1 MFKTKKLF
9 LLIFCFIFTKLAF
22 AEFSISGYTEFTAG
36 SADQTT
42 NVGTTD
48 QAVDKAGLSN
58 GIYSR
63 LNGTYSTTLDSGIDV
78 SGTFMFGTRDC
89 NGDKTANCDVTNHNF
104 ATFSG
109 GFGSVSIGERFD
121 AGAMMLSRMT
131 ASGPTAE
138 PDGAIYADYYDS
150 DGANFYGSA
159 NERTYANNTMKI
171 LYASDVYSGFSFAA
185 SYTPNDG
192 ATGSG
197 IASGQLTTTGDYSNW
212 NNFNDVLEVYGKYA
226 MDMDGIGL
234 ELVYGT
240 QTGNAGQIAGTNYN
254 DLDETSY
261 SVKVSY
267 GGFSADYRKN
277 EAGNSGFEK
286 NSNAGNDEGTS
297 ICGEYAFGSMRV
309 NACQV
314 ETSFT
319 DTSNLSNSAETMT
332 YAADYNLGG
341 GVTIGL
347 LYFDVEQTANSQIRT
362 DVDGV
367 MSILM
372 IGF

>member
-9 LLIFCFIFTKLAF
+9 LLLFCFIFTKLAF

-48 QAVDKAGLSN
+48 QGVDKAGLSN

-138 PDGAIYADYYDS
+138 PDGAIYADLYDS
-150 DGANFYGSA
+150 DGVNFYGSA

-185 SYTPNDG
+185 SFTPNDG
-192 ATGSG
+192 ATGAA

-226 MDMDGIGL
+226 MEMDGIGL

-297 ICGEYAFGSMRV
+297 VCGEYAFGSMRV

-314 ETSFT
+314 QTSFT
-319 DTSNLSNSAETMT
+319 DTSNLSNSADTMT